1 MKPPTP
7 TVLAAPDTP
16 APARSRTL
24 RGQAASPGTALGEV
38 VLLDDAIDDARFTPV
53 EQRFAS
59 LPDALAAAAQQLE
72 GIRNSLDPCDPAR
85 GMVDFQ
91 IEFLADPALLESAD
105 NPSSDLP
112 AEEEVW
118 RPIIEAHIADFDTA
132 EDEYFRHRA
141 SDLRDIRD
149 RVLRV
154 LRRTRAPTIP
164 ALGDHA
170 VVFAHDLSP
179 SRFLSAAW
187 KPTQALVLRGG
198 SPHAH
203 IALLARARALPM
215 VVAVGAAP
223 VGPGER
229 ALVDGAAGTVEL
241 NPEPERVQML
251 MQAQQQ
257 QTLQKALEAEK
268 LYLPA
273 TTATGE
279 VVSVMINVASLS
291 ELDQVNP
298 ACCDGIGL
306 VRTELLFAQGVPS
319 EEEQL
324 HFYRQLLLWAEGRP
338 VVVRTLDAGGDK
350 PVPGLGMPQET
361 NPFLGVRGLR
371 LCLREPEVFRS
382 QLRAL
387 LRAAAEGDLRIML
400 PMLTSAAELTA
411 AREHL
416 EACAQ
421 ALRKAGTRHR
431 TPPLGVMVEVPALAL
446 ALESLGPIDFAS
458 VGSNDLLQYTMAAA
472 RDLPEVAPLADPQ
485 HPGFQRLM
493 HILTESARAAAIPL
507 SICGDLAGQPVHIPA
522 LLRQGLRSLSV
533 PVATIGLTKLAV
545 AAWPLR
551 APHG

>member
-1 MKPPTP
+1 
-7 TVLAAPDTP
+7 
-16 APARSRTL
+16 
-24 RGQAASPGTALGEV
+24 
-38 VLLDDAIDDARFTPV
+38 VLLDDGVDDTRPIPL

-59 LPDALAAAAQQLE
+59 LPEALAAAAQQLE
-72 GIRNSLDPCDPAR
+72 AIRDGLDASDPAR

-91 IEFLADPALLESAD
+91 IEFLGDPALLECAG
-105 NPSSDLP
+105 NPSLVLP

-118 RPIIEAHIADFDTA
+118 RQIIEAHIADFDAA

-141 SDLRDIRD
+141 SDLRDIRE

-154 LRRTRAPTIP
+154 LNRTRASTIP

-170 VVFAHDLSP
+170 VVVAHDLSP

-223 VGPGER
+223 IGAGER
-229 ALVDGAAGTVEL
+229 ALVDGAAGTLEL
-241 NPEPERVQML
+241 NPGPERIQVL
-251 MQAQQQ
+251 MQAQQR
-257 QTLQKALEAEK
+257 QTLQKTLEAER
-268 LYLPA
+268 LFQPA
-273 TTATGE
+273 TTTTGE

-306 VRTELLFAQGVPS
+306 VRTELLFAQGVPT

-324 HFYRQLLLWAEGRP
+324 GFYRQLLVWAKGKP

-350 PVPGLGMPQET
+350 PVPGLGMPRET
-361 NPFLGVRGLR
+361 NPFLGLRGLR
-371 LCLREPEVFRS
+371 LCLREPEVFRL

-400 PMLTSAAELTA
+400 PMLTNTAELTA

-416 EACAQ
+416 KACAQ
-421 ALRKAGTRHR
+421 ALREADIPHR

-458 VGSNDLLQYTMAAA
+458 VGSNDLLQYAMAAA
-472 RDLPEVAPLADPQ
+472 RDLPEVAPLANPQ
-485 HPGFQRLM
+485 HPGFERLM
-493 HILTESARAAAIPL
+493 RILTESARAAAIPL
-507 SICGDLAGQPVHIPA
+507 SICGDLAGQAAHIPA
-522 LLRQGLRSLSV
+522 LLRHGLRSLSV
-533 PVATIGLTKLAV
+533 PVAAIGITKLAV
-545 AAWPLR
+545 AAWPLQT
-551 APHG
+551 PHG